1 MGAVFKLE
9 GSIIKDTVN
18 VYENAANNTIEAL
31 RAFKSEVD
39 DIMGIGWKGKASEKF
54 IDIIDDYE
62 KSTQEFLNE
71 IQRYK
76 QIMLVAGATLGVLE
90 EQGRNIGKEMKQSDV
105 GMEEE

>member
-9 GSIIKDTVN
+9 GSIIKDTVS

-31 RAFKSEVD
+31 KVFKSEID
-39 DIMGIGWKGKASEKF
+39 DIMGTGWKGEASKKF

-90 EQGRNIGKEMKQSDV
+90 EQGRNIGNEMKQSDV
-105 GMEEE
+105 GMGEV